1 MEKMAK
7 ILYVEDDPNLGF
19 VTRDSLEEEGF
30 EIFHYADGK
39 DAWKTFKKDKF
50 DLCLLDVMLPELDGF
65 SLAEKIRE
73 QNPQIP
79 IIFLSAKAMQEDR
92 IQGLKVGGDDYITKP
107 FSVEE
112 LVLRIKVFLKR
123 NTISSTQITHDVF
136 ACGGYEFCYSQLT
149 LTHDEEVQKLTHREA
164 EVLKYFLERKN
175 QVVKREEIL
184 VAIWGRDDYFLGR
197 SLDVFLTRIRKM
209 LSKDPSV
216 RLENIHGVGFKLV
229 AGA

>member
-1 MEKMAK
+1 MAK

-30 EIFHYADGK
+30 DIFHYTDGK
-39 DAWKTFKKDKF
+39 EAWKTFKKDKF

-112 LVLRIKVFLKR
+112 LVLRIRVFLKR
-123 NTISSTQITHDVF
+123 NTISHTPITHDVF
-136 ACGGYEFCYSQLT
+136 SCGSYEFCYSQLS
-149 LTHDEEVQKLTHREA
+149 LVRDDEVQKLTHREA

-184 VAIWGRDDYFLGR
+184 VAVWGRDDYFLGR

-209 LSKDPSV
+209 LSKDPAV
-216 RLENIHGVGFKLV
+216 KLENIHGVGFKLV
-229 AGA
+229 VPGN

>member
-1 MEKMAK
+1 MAK

-30 EIFHYADGK
+30 EIFHFTDGK
-39 DAWKTFKKDKF
+39 EAWKSFKKERF

-73 QNPQIP
+73 QNAQIP
-79 IIFLSAKAMQEDR
+79 IIFLSARVMQEDR

-112 LVLRIKVFLKR
+112 LVLRIRVFLRR
-123 NTISSTQITHDVF
+123 NTISDTPVTHDVF
-136 ACGGYEFCYSQLT
+136 SCGTYEFCYSQLT
-149 LTHDEEVQKLTHREA
+149 LEREGETQKLTHREA
-164 EVLKYFLERKN
+164 EVLKYFLERKS

-184 VAIWGRDDYFLGR
+184 IAIWGRDDYFLGR

-229 AGA
+229 G